1 MVMDVKKLAAKKKK
15 RPHFKR
21 PNCGRPDMKRVKDVW
36 RRPRGI
42 DNKQR
47 EQKKAAGPIPSI
59 GWRNPREIR
68 GIHPSG
74 FVERL
79 VHNVAELNGLESE
92 KHAVMIASSVGA
104 KKRQQVVDEAKKKGL
119 KILNA

>member
-1 MVMDVKKLAAKKKK
+1 MNVKKLAARKKK

-21 PNCGRPDMKRVKDVW
+21 SNCGRPDMKSVKDVW

-59 GWRNPREIR
+59 GWRNSRDIR
-68 GIHPSG
+68 GVHPSG
-74 FVERL
+74 FVECR
-79 VHNVAELNGLESE
+79 VHNIAELKNLESE
-92 KHAVMIASSVGA
+92 KHAVMVASSVGG
-104 KKRQQVVDEAKKKGL
+104 KKRLEIIAEAKKKNL